1 MTRMLARTR
10 WTLVAVA
17 AVAAAATGCS
27 TSIALTD
34 KGQGVSR
41 VTDAEKPGGC
51 RLIGDVSIG
60 VPPDA
65 ARPPTED
72 DLVTLMR
79 NKAGTMGGT
88 HVVVDSRDQRNP
100 ESETG
105 SYWVGHGRAY
115 ACPQEEAA
123 TPAEEGTGL
132 PEEPQEGAEELEEGQ
147 EGQALEDDEELEEE
161 SFEEEPEEEPARQ
174 RRRSP
179 SGVSDDDLL
188 DAI

>member
-17 AVAAAATGCS
+17 AVAAAAAGCS
-27 TSIALTD
+27 TSIVLTD
-34 KGQGVSR
+34 KGQGVSH

-79 NKAGTMGGT
+79 NKAGTMGGS
-88 HVVVDSRDQRNP
+88 HLVVDARDQRNP

-105 SYWVGHGRAY
+105 SYWVGRGRAY

-132 PEEPQEGAEELEEGQ
+132 PEEPPEGEDLEEG
-147 EGQALEDDEELEEE
+147 EELEEE
-161 SFEEEPEEEPARQ
+161 SFEEEPEEQPARQ

-179 SGVSDDDLL
+179 GGVSDDDLL